1 MFFLSDGLRGALSQR
16 LRFPLLSLLD
26 CFGQQ
31 AVIPM
36 SPPGRSRLSHLPLKR
51 AYLPGG
57 LRCPPSLIID
67 SRYIYLFIFL
77 YFFLQCAC
85 VLLGIVGMILTSG
98 PDRLIFFFF
107 FQNQL

>member
-16 LRFPLLSLLD
+16 LRFLLLSLLD

-36 SPPGRSRLSHLPLKR
+36 SPPGRSRLSRLPRKR

-67 SRYIYLFIFL
+67 SCYIFFI
-77 YFFLQCAC
+77 YFFTVRLRVTGHC
-85 VLLGIVGMILTSG
+85 GND
-98 PDRLIFFFF
+98 PDVRTRQADFLFFF
-107 FQNQL
+107 